1 MIRLEDCRIRCSKV
15 FLIVIPLGVHHAGH
29 LNSQQFLVLGT
40 QVNTRFYLQPT
51 DDSAGSH
58 KPIPANGLR
67 RNVVSKPIV
76 KWSCACF
83 FGESGNQQA
92 LFSNGVLLRF
102 CGIVQNSC
110 RRTGQGLAFIG
121 SLGTTGMS

>member
-1 MIRLEDCRIRCSKV
+1 M
-15 FLIVIPLGVHHAGH
+15 VIPLGVHHAGH

-83 FGESGNQQA
+83 LVNLVTSKHYF
-92 LFSNGVLLRF
+92 
-102 CGIVQNSC
+102 
-110 RRTGQGLAFIG
+110 RTGF
-121 SLGTTGMS
+121 S